1 MKNLYN
7 SKLSYTLLSPFIIYN
22 YWWKNKSAKRQRM
35 REHIHHT
42 LQINIKIH
50 LLYFLRSK
58 LFQMSCVIK
67 TRMATSIKIKLIKSD
82 RQNLIKEMSRLLN
95 EPFHIFKNNDTMI
108 NFIMKKYKIF
118 NKRTNSILTINLLL
132 YELFLIVSGIE
143 ELSLKF
149 IRAFQ
154 HA

>member
-1 MKNLYN
+1 
-7 SKLSYTLLSPFIIYN
+7 
-22 YWWKNKSAKRQRM
+22 
-35 REHIHHT
+35 
-42 LQINIKIH
+42 
-50 LLYFLRSK
+50 
-58 LFQMSCVIK
+58 
-67 TRMATSIKIKLIKSD
+67 MATSIKIKLIKSD

-95 EPFHIFKNNDTMI
+95 EPFHIFKNHDTMI

-143 ELSLKF
+143 ELSLKL